1 MRAEQHVSVPRCGQ
15 LAVLSACRARG
26 ARFAVAQDARM
37 DDPGLA
43 TIRNPRNVG
52 FNQTSK
58 WSGAALE
65 VVQHIGSRK
74 RHHNVSL
81 AAVVAQAWL
90 LPNPSIPP
98 PPRSHEYFRRLACW
112 LDFREFSIWPHWS
125 S

>member
-1 MRAEQHVSVPRCGQ
+1 VRDLPLLKTPERTILVSQRSG
-15 LAVLSACRARG
+15 
-26 ARFAVAQDARM
+26 
-37 DDPGLA
+37 
-43 TIRNPRNVG
+43 IRRNVG